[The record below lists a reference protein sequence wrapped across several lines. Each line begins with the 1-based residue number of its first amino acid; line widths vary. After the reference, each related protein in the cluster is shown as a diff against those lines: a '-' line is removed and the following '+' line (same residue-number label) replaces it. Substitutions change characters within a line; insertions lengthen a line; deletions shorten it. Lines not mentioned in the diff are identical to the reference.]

1 MNHIERLHSESSIS
15 LAWLSAALGVNR
27 SAIYRS
33 RWKQSAEIG
42 SPNRVL
48 QRPKL
53 RPYRSLSSEEENQI
67 LDACHSARFVD
78 QAPQEIYATLLDEGV
93 YLGSVRTMYRIL
105 AKHAEVRERRAI
117 VRHGNYAKPELLAT
131 GPNQVW
137 SWDITK
143 LLGPQKWTYYY
154 LYVLLDIFSRYVVGW
169 MLAERESGELA
180 RHLIAESCEKQH
192 VKPEGLII
200 HSDRGSPMV
209 SKRVAQLMGD
219 LGITKSLNRPHV
231 SNDNPFSEAQFKT
244 LKYCPAF
251 PDRFG
256 SIQDGRAFCRTFF
269 PWYNTEHRHGGIGYY
284 TPQSVHY
291 GTAKAFFETRA
302 QALNE
307 AYAKHPERFVSKPP
321 RPAQVPSEVWIN
333 PPQPESEDVPD
344 DYTLVV

>member
-1 MNHIERLHSESSIS
+1 MTQIESLHSESSIS
-15 LAWLSAALGVNR
+15 LAWLSAALGVDR
-27 SAIYRS
+27 SAIYRH
-33 RWKQSAEIG
+33 RWKQHPEIG
-42 SPNRVL
+42 PPDRAL
-48 QRPKL
+48 CRPKL
-53 RPYRSLSSEEENQI
+53 RPYRSLSGEEENQI
-67 LDACHSARFVD
+67 LDACHSARFAD
-78 QAPQEIYATLLDEGV
+78 KAPQEIYATLLDEGV

-105 AKHAEVRERRAI
+105 AKHEEVRERRAI

-143 LLGPQKWTYYY
+143 LLGPQKWVYYY

-169 MLAERESGELA
+169 MLAERESGEFA
-180 RHLIAESCEKQH
+180 RHLIAESCEKQQ
-192 VKPEGLII
+192 VKAEGLII
-200 HSDRGSPMV
+200 HSDRGSPMI
-209 SKRVAQLMGD
+209 SKPVTQLMGD

-256 SIQDGRAFCRTFF
+256 SPQDGRAFCRTFF

-284 TPQSVHY
+284 TPESVHY
-291 GTAKAFFETRA
+291 GKAQAFFETRA

-321 RPAQVPSEVWIN
+321 RPAQVPTEVWIN
-333 PPQPESEDVPD
+333 PPKPESEDLAD
-344 DYTLVV
+344 DYLIVV